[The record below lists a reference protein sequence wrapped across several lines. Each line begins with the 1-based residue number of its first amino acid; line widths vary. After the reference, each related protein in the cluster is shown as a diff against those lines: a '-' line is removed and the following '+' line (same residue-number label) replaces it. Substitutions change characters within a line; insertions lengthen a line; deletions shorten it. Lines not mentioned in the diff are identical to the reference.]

1 MPLRKAS
8 TTSPSSSI
16 FSSFPATFTSF
27 PTSAH
32 PASGGVG
39 ADDQRLAD
47 RDDVGRLGA
56 LRPLARLELHLRT
69 LGQGL
74 EALARDL
81 RVVDE
86 QVLAALGG
94 LDEPVALRVVEP
106 LHGSG
111 RHVTPP
117 LTCAR
122 TSREGAQV
130 RAAEHVLVCARRVP
144 DEAWSWN
151 DSRRFD

>member
-27 PTSAH
+27 RASRPPR
-32 PASGGVG
+32 PADG
-39 ADDQRLAD
+39 ADADLKRLAD
-47 RDDVGRLGA
+47 RDDVGRFGA

-74 EALARDL
+74 EALACDL

-111 RHVTPP
+111 RHVH
-117 LTCAR
+117 
-122 TSREGAQV
+122 TSPT
-130 RAAEHVLVCARRVP
+130 L
-144 DEAWSWN
+144 
-151 DSRRFD
+151 

>member
-27 PTSAH
+27 RTHAR
-32 PASGGVG
+32 PARADGAG
-39 ADDQRLAD
+39 ADHLRLAD
-47 RDDVGRLGA
+47 RDDVGRFGA

-74 EALARDL
+74 EAFARDL

-86 QVLAALGG
+86 QVLAAFFG

-111 RHVTPP
+111 RHITPP
-117 LTCAR
+117 LLAIDR
-122 TSREGAQV
+122 GGQAPGV
-130 RAAEHVLVCARRVP
+130 RAAE
-144 DEAWSWN
+144 
-151 DSRRFD
+151 